1 VLNVIHQDYLPRMA
15 RIRADRRVIAEVLA
29 KFNLQGIYTNELR
42 DLLEATDNILGVL
55 DAMPSTAG

>member
-1 VLNVIHQDYLPRMA
+1 
-15 RIRADRRVIAEVLA
+15 VLA